1 MYLGFVMMSS
11 NLERNQA
18 VLRLCKDILAS
29 DERIFFVSSLNKNGR
44 STEFQF
50 RNDRILTKMSKQ
62 EVEMFFMQRTLQTSL
77 SKEFDDLIGPLNY
90 ISVQRETLLEFIF
103 PYLEGQILVLCD
115 LDVVPNYVAKKILF
129 LLRDFDWSLK
139 ETIFA

>member
-1 MYLGFVMMSS
+1 
-11 NLERNQA
+11 
-18 VLRLCKDILAS
+18 
-29 DERIFFVSSLNKNGR
+29 
-44 STEFQF
+44 
-50 RNDRILTKMSKQ
+50 MSKQ

-90 ISVQRETLLEFIF
+90 ICVQRETLLEFIF

-115 LDVVPNYVAKKILF
+115 LDVVPNYVAKKISF
-129 LLRDFDWSLK
+129 LLRDFDWRLK

>member
-1 MYLGFVMMSS
+1 MSS

-18 VLRLCKDILAS
+18 ILRLCKDILTS
-29 DERIFFVSSLNKNGR
+29 DERIFFVSSLNKNGK

-115 LDVVPNYVAKKILF
+115 LDVVPNYVAKKISF
-129 LLRDFDWSLK
+129 LIRDFDWRLK

>member
-1 MYLGFVMMSS
+1 MMSS

-18 VLRLCKDILAS
+18 ILRLCKDILVS
-29 DERIFFVSSLNKNGR
+29 DERIFFVSSLNKNGK
-44 STEFQF
+44 SVEFQF
-50 RNDRILTKMSKQ
+50 RNDRIFTKMSKQ

-115 LDVVPNYVAKKILF
+115 LDVVPNYVAKKISF
-129 LLRDFDWSLK
+129 LLRDFDWRLK
-139 ETIFA
+139 ETILA

>member
-1 MYLGFVMMSS
+1 MMSS

-18 VLRLCKDILAS
+18 ILRLCQDILAS
-29 DERIFFVSSLNKNGR
+29 DERIFFVSSLNKNGK

-62 EVEMFFMQRTLQTSL
+62 EVEMFFMQRSLQTSL

-115 LDVVPNYVAKKILF
+115 LDVVPNYVAKKISF
-129 LLRDFDWSLK
+129 LLRDFDWRLK
-139 ETIFA
+139 ETIIA